1 MRRSSDFLEAGN
13 SNKLTHLRE
22 NAEWNPPPSCT
33 AALSSTAPL
42 AQYSVIMVEE
52 GWQVVGGE
60 NHCGW
65 GRPPATGDKEETCL
79 SYQGQRWQSG
89 VGGHRAEKGDGREKP
104 QNGSGGEENLN

>member
-1 MRRSSDFLEAGN
+1 MR
-13 SNKLTHLRE
+13 
-22 NAEWNPPPSCT
+22 
-33 AALSSTAPL
+33 
-42 AQYSVIMVEE
+42 
-52 GWQVVGGE
+52 

-104 QNGSGGEENLN
+104 QNGSGGEENLNLLYSTWRIQFEHNLSLSLHITIN